1 MSGGDSDDV
10 TVLDPPQLAD
20 NDVNGMILAVARD
33 NPAAALKFRVTTPS
47 IVAKQKKAQEHQEKR
62 ASTRRKPEAN
72 AEGSRSNKAKK
83 AESDDEEA
91 IPSIT
96 YYINIPKLSVP
107 ARTKRGSKATEDDIL
122 QKGPFSLRATDSYEK
137 RLSAIATE
145 LPCREENINES
156 KILWKPKK
164 PKNADKLPLS
174 KAKGYKEMVKE
185 MRVKKDDVRTVYL
198 FMPPPMKL
206 VDDELPWDTD
216 EALVPKFD
224 YSELEPT
231 GFSDTIEQQKITF
244 NKATKAER
252 AKLEETYPIGNYPNF
267 PHLRVYFDPQTKFY
281 YELNATR
288 LALALPL
295 TPAPA
300 LSATP
305 APTHSL
311 SDLLFASLLS
321 QSGGGGGLR
330 LLFPQLNTSLPAAS
344 QPSAPHLPRT
354 APPSPVKRHNVTLER
369 FCDSYGIDEGNAAL
383 LREVGF
389 CPGDPTDPTVDDEL
403 KKMGFTIFSWRRIH
417 AANIHFKAD
426 LANGHFE

>member
-20 NDVNGMILAVARD
+20 NDVNGMILAFARD
-33 NPAAALKFRVTTPS
+33 NPA
-47 IVAKQKKAQEHQEKR
+47 AKQKKAQEHQEKR

-72 AEGSRSNKAKK
+72 AEGSRSKKAKK
-83 AESDDEEA
+83 AESDDKEA

-107 ARTKRGSKATEDDIL
+107 ARTK
-122 QKGPFSLRATDSYEK
+122 Q
-137 RLSAIATE
+137 
-145 LPCREENINES
+145 NINKS

-164 PKNADKLPLS
+164 PKNADKFPLS

-231 GFSDTIEQQKITF
+231 GVSDTIEQQKITF
-244 NKATKAER
+244 NKATKSER

-288 LALALPL
+288 LGIWSSAMQAQKKTDEHTPPASKFFDADQRIKVIPAIHIPTTHTPALPAPALPL

-389 CPGDPTDPTVDDEL
+389 RPGDPTDPTVDDEL

-417 AANIHFKAD
+417 AANIRFKAD

>member
-72 AEGSRSNKAKK
+72 AEGSRSKKAKK

-164 PKNADKLPLS
+164 PKNARTNS
-174 KAKGYKEMVKE
+174 CSAKQKE
-185 MRVKKDDVRTVYL
+185 MRVKKDDVRTAYL

-231 GFSDTIEQQKITF
+231 GVSDTIEQQKLQKP
-244 NKATKAER
+244 NAE
-252 AKLEETYPIGNYPNF
+252 LEETYPIGNYPNF
-267 PHLRVYFDPQTKFY
+267 PHLRVYFDPQTKLY
-281 YELNATR
+281 YELNATH
-288 LALALPL
+288 LGIWS
-295 TPAPA
+295 
-300 LSATP
+300 SAM
-305 APTHSL
+305 
-311 SDLLFASLLS
+311 
-321 QSGGGGGLR
+321 
-330 LLFPQLNTSLPAAS
+330 
-344 QPSAPHLPRT
+344 
-354 APPSPVKRHNVTLER
+354 
-369 FCDSYGIDEGNAAL
+369 IDNE
-383 LREVGF
+383 
-389 CPGDPTDPTVDDEL
+389 
-403 KKMGFTIFSWRRIH
+403 
-417 AANIHFKAD
+417 
-426 LANGHFE
+426 